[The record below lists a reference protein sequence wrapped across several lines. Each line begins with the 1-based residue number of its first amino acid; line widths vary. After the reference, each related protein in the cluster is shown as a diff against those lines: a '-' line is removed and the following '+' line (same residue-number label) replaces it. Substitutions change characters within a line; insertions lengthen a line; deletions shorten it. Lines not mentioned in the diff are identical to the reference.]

1 MARHPQA
8 REVAELKGAT
18 RVHPERYRK
27 QPPAVDM
34 PLGNAPDHL
43 DRAGEKQWT
52 AKEVWFEL
60 SSYAPRVVLTGA
72 DRITVEIASNLLV
85 EYRTAPSE
93 FRAGKYV
100 HLIGCLARLGMT
112 PADRQKLGVE
122 KPSQE
127 SNPFD
132 SF

>member
-1 MARHPQA
+1 MARHPQS

-18 RVHPERYRK
+18 RKHPERYRK

-43 DRAGEKQWT
+43 DKAGEKVWL
-52 AKEVWFEL
+52 AKDVWFEL
-60 SSYAPRVVLTGA
+60 SSYAPRGVLTGA
-72 DRITVEIASNLLV
+72 DRITMEVLSNLVV
-85 EYRTAPSE
+85 EYRRAPSE
-93 FRAGKYV
+93 FPVGKYV

-122 KPSQE
+122 KAKDDGNE
-127 SNPFD
+127 FD
-132 SF
+132 AF